1 MEENDP
7 NKKVLLMGK
16 NGAGK
21 TSMRSIIFANFLPKD
36 TMRLGFTHSINE
48 SRMRFLGNLCLSLWD
63 CGGQDH
69 FMQHYFESQRDTLF
83 RNVQVLIYVFDIK
96 SDDQRDMK
104 YYKNCVEA
112 IKEHSPTA
120 RIFVLIHKLDL
131 IQQEKRAEAYSRRE
145 KEIIQNSDSLK
156 VVCFGT
162 SIWDETLY
170 LAWSKIV
177 NYMIP
182 NSEILSQSL
191 KKFCLACEADEVVL
205 FEKSTF
211 LVISSFSAKDHRDSH
226 RFEKV
231 SNIIKLFKLSC
242 SKATAR
248 FKSMTVMN
256 SNFCAFIDEFTSST
270 YIMLVSSDS
279 TVQPALTQININIAK
294 KHFEDIVKSST
305 VMS

>member
-48 SRMRFLGNLCLSLWD
+48 SKIRFLGTLCLALWD

-83 RNVQVLIYVFDIK
+83 RNVQVLIYVFDIN
-96 SDDQRDMK
+96 SDDQKDMK
-104 YYKNCVEA
+104 YYKSCVEA

-120 RIFVLIHKLDL
+120 HLFVLIHKMDL
-131 IQQEKRAEAYSRRE
+131 IQLEKRADAYEER
-145 KEIIQNSDSLK
+145 KKTVIDNSEGLE
-156 VVCFGT
+156 VVCSGT

-177 NYMIP
+177 KYMIP
-182 NSEILSQSL
+182 NSKLLSQSL
-191 KKFCLACEADEVVL
+191 EKFCIACEADEVVL

-211 LVISSFSAKDHRDSH
+211 LVISYHSSKKHKDDY
-226 RFEKV
+226 RFEKI

-248 FKSMTVMN
+248 FKSMNVMN

-270 YIMLVSSDS
+270 YIMLVSSDNS
-279 TVQPALTQININIAK
+279 VQPALTQMNINIAK
-294 KHFEDIVKSST
+294 KHFEDIVKAST
-305 VMS
+305 VSQ